1 MKFTKTLIAASLAVM
16 SADTFAA
23 AFQLAEQNAS
33 GLGRAYAGEAA
44 VADDASVVAR
54 NPALMSIFKENQ
66 LSVAGIAVIPDVSL
80 RGTQASNSSVNP
92 SQLNDSS
99 IAPAAFVPAGYF
111 VMPIDDKFAV
121 GFGAFSNFGLSTE
134 FEADYPAGQLAG
146 ETEIVTVNMNVSGSY
161 KINEQFSVGLGLNY
175 VYADAKIVR
184 NFGATSEQTQAQFDQ
199 LSQAGLL
206 PPDFRVPSQAE
217 AVHLEGDDYGFG
229 WNIGGMYQFDENS
242 RFGFN
247 YRSETDITFEGEFSS
262 QLPVGL
268 GVGSGGASLP
278 GRVEITLPAI
288 AEFSGSHQLDEKAG
302 LHYSVL
308 WTGWSSFQKLQADVD
323 GRDEPGFSKNENF
336 SNSMRYSIGGDYQFN
351 DAVLLRA
358 GLAYDESPA
367 DKNHMSISIP
377 DTDRF
382 WYSFGANYTMSEQ
395 ANLDIGMSIL
405 RGKTQ
410 NFTESDNQGQ
420 QWGFE
425 SKGHAVLIG
434 AQYNYTF

>member
-54 NPALMSIFKENQ
+54 NPALMSLFKEQQ
-66 LSVAGIAVIPDVSL
+66 LSVAGIAVVPDVSL
-80 RGTQASNSSVNP
+80 RGTEASNQSVNP
-92 SQLNDSS
+92 GQLNDSS

-121 GFGAFSNFGLSTE
+121 GFGAFSNFGLATE
-134 FEADYPAGQLAG
+134 FDEDYPAGQLAG

-175 VYADAKIVR
+175 IYADAKIIR
-184 NFGATSEQTQAQFDQ
+184 NFGANPLGLPAQTQ
-199 LSQAGLL
+199 
-206 PPDFRVPSQAE
+206 

-229 WNIGGMYQFDENS
+229 WNVGAMYQIDENS

-247 YRSETDITFEGEFSS
+247 YRSETDITFDGEYSN
-262 QLPVGL
+262 QLPAQIGGL
-268 GVGSGGASLP
+268 AGVSVPGS
-278 GRVEITLPAI
+278 VEITLPAI
-288 AEFSGSHQLDEKAG
+288 AEFSGSHQLDDKTG
-302 LHYSVL
+302 LHYSVM
-308 WTGWSSFQKLQADVD
+308 WTGWDSFEKLEAHVAGSDTPV
-323 GRDEPGFSKNENF
+323 FSKDENF

-351 DAVLLRA
+351 DSVLLRA

-382 WYSFGANYTMSEQ
+382 WYSFGVNYIMSEQ

-410 NFTESDNQGQ
+410 KFTESDGLGQ

-425 SKGHAVLIG
+425 SKGHAMLIG

>member
-54 NPALMSIFKENQ
+54 NPALMSVFKEQQ
-66 LSVAGIAVIPDVSL
+66 LSVAGIAVVPDVSL
-80 RGTQASNSSVNP
+80 RGTEASNASVNP
-92 SQLNDSS
+92 GQLNDSS

-121 GFGAFSNFGLSTE
+121 GFGAFSNFGLATE
-134 FEADYPAGQLAG
+134 FDADYPAGQLAG

-175 VYADAKIVR
+175 IYADAKIIR
-184 NFGATSEQTQAQFDQ
+184 NFGANPLGLPAQTQ
-199 LSQAGLL
+199 
-206 PPDFRVPSQAE
+206 

-229 WNIGGMYQFDENS
+229 WNIGASYQLDENS

-247 YRSETDITFEGEFSS
+247 YRSETDITFDGEYSN
-262 QLPVGL
+262 QLPAQIGGL
-268 GVGSGGASLP
+268 AGASVP
-278 GRVEITLPAI
+278 GSVEITLPAI
-288 AEFSGSHQLDEKAG
+288 AEFSGTHQLDEKTG
-302 LHYSVL
+302 LHYSVM
-308 WTGWSSFQKLQADVD
+308 WTGWDSFEKLEAHVAGSDAPV
-323 GRDEPGFSKNENF
+323 FSKDENF
-336 SNSMRYSIGGDYQFN
+336 SNAMRYSIGGDYQFN

-358 GLAYDESPA
+358 GIAYDESPA

-382 WYSFGANYTMSEQ
+382 WYSFGVNYTMSEQ

-410 NFTESDNQGQ
+410 NFTESDGLGQ

-425 SKGHAVLIG
+425 SKGNAYLFG

>member
-54 NPALMSIFKENQ
+54 NPALMSVFKEQQ
-66 LSVAGIAVIPDVSL
+66 LSVAGIAVVPDVSL
-80 RGTQASNSSVNP
+80 RGTEASNASVNP
-92 SQLNDSS
+92 GQLNDSS

-121 GFGAFSNFGLSTE
+121 GFGAFSNFGLATE
-134 FEADYPAGQLAG
+134 FDEDYPAGQLAG

-175 VYADAKIVR
+175 IYADAKIIR
-184 NFGATSEQTQAQFDQ
+184 NFGANPLGLPAQTQ
-199 LSQAGLL
+199 
-206 PPDFRVPSQAE
+206 

-229 WNIGGMYQFDENS
+229 WNLGASYQLDENS

-247 YRSETDITFEGEFSS
+247 YRSETDINFDGEFSN
-262 QLPVGL
+262 QLPAQIGGL
-268 GVGSGGASLP
+268 AGASVP
-278 GRVEITLPAI
+278 GSVEITLPAI
-288 AEFSGSHQLDEKAG
+288 AEFSGSHQLDEKTG
-302 LHYSVL
+302 LHYSVM
-308 WTGWSSFQKLQADVD
+308 WTGWDSFEKLEAHVAGSDAPV
-323 GRDEPGFSKNENF
+323 FSKDENF
-336 SNSMRYSIGGDYQFN
+336 SNAMRYSIGGDYQFN

-358 GLAYDESPA
+358 GIAYDESPA

-382 WYSFGANYTMSEQ
+382 WYSFGVNYTMSEQ

-410 NFTESDNQGQ
+410 NFTESDGLGQ

-425 SKGHAVLIG
+425 SKGHAYLFG

>member
-54 NPALMSIFKENQ
+54 NPALMSLFKEQQ
-66 LSVAGIAVIPDVSL
+66 LSVAGIAVVPDVSL
-80 RGTQASNSSVNP
+80 RGTEASNQSVNP
-92 SQLNDSS
+92 GQLNDSS

-121 GFGAFSNFGLSTE
+121 GFGAFSNFGLATE
-134 FEADYPAGQLAG
+134 FDEDYPAGQLAG

-175 VYADAKIVR
+175 IYADAKIIR
-184 NFGATSEQTQAQFDQ
+184 NFGANPLGLPAQTQ
-199 LSQAGLL
+199 
-206 PPDFRVPSQAE
+206 

-229 WNIGGMYQFDENS
+229 WNVGAMYQIDENS

-247 YRSETDITFEGEFSS
+247 YRSETDITFDGEYSN
-262 QLPVGL
+262 QLPAQIGGL
-268 GVGSGGASLP
+268 AGVSVPGS
-278 GRVEITLPAI
+278 VEITLPAI
-288 AEFSGSHQLDEKAG
+288 AEFSGSHQLDEKTG
-302 LHYSVL
+302 LHYSVM
-308 WTGWSSFQKLQADVD
+308 WTGWDSFDKLEAHVAGSDTPV
-323 GRDEPGFSKNENF
+323 FSKDENF

-358 GLAYDESPA
+358 GIAYDESPA
-367 DKNHMSISIP
+367 DQKHLSISIP

-382 WYSFGANYTMSEQ
+382 WYSFGVNYTMSEQ

-410 NFTESDNQGQ
+410 NFTESDGLGQ

-425 SKGHAVLIG
+425 SKGHAYLFG

>member
-54 NPALMSIFKENQ
+54 NPALMSVFKEQQ
-66 LSVAGIAVIPDVSL
+66 LSVAGIAVVPDVSL
-80 RGTQASNSSVNP
+80 RGTEASNASVNP
-92 SQLNDSS
+92 GQLNDSS

-121 GFGAFSNFGLSTE
+121 GFGAFSNFGLATE
-134 FEADYPAGQLAG
+134 FDADYPAGQLAG

-175 VYADAKIVR
+175 IYADAKIIR
-184 NFGATSEQTQAQFDQ
+184 NFGANPLGLPAQTQ
-199 LSQAGLL
+199 
-206 PPDFRVPSQAE
+206 

-229 WNIGGMYQFDENS
+229 WNIGASYQLDENS

-247 YRSETDITFEGEFSS
+247 YRSETDITFDGEYSN
-262 QLPVGL
+262 QLPVQVGGL
-268 GVGSGGASLP
+268 AGASVP
-278 GRVEITLPAI
+278 GSVEITLPAI
-288 AEFSGSHQLDEKAG
+288 AEFSGTHQLDEKTG
-302 LHYSVL
+302 LHYSVM
-308 WTGWSSFQKLQADVD
+308 WTGWDSFEKLEAHVAGSDAPV
-323 GRDEPGFSKNENF
+323 FSKDENF
-336 SNSMRYSIGGDYQFN
+336 SNAMRYSIGGDYQFN

-358 GLAYDESPA
+358 GIAYDESPA

-382 WYSFGANYTMSEQ
+382 WYSFGVNYTMSEQ

-410 NFTESDNQGQ
+410 NFTESDGLGQ

-425 SKGHAVLIG
+425 SKGHAYLFG

>member
-54 NPALMSIFKENQ
+54 NPALMSVFKEQQ
-66 LSVAGIAVIPDVSL
+66 LSVAGIAVVPDVSL
-80 RGTQASNSSVNP
+80 RGTEASNASVNP
-92 SQLNDSS
+92 GQLNDSS

-121 GFGAFSNFGLSTE
+121 GFGAFSNFGLATE
-134 FEADYPAGQLAG
+134 FDADYPAGQLAG

-175 VYADAKIVR
+175 IYADAKIIR
-184 NFGATSEQTQAQFDQ
+184 NFGANPLGLPAQTQ
-199 LSQAGLL
+199 
-206 PPDFRVPSQAE
+206 

-229 WNIGGMYQFDENS
+229 WNIGASYQLDENS

-247 YRSETDITFEGEFSS
+247 YRSETDITFDGEYSN
-262 QLPVGL
+262 QLPAQIGGL
-268 GVGSGGASLP
+268 AGASVP
-278 GRVEITLPAI
+278 GSVEITLPAI
-288 AEFSGSHQLDEKAG
+288 AEFSGTHQLDEKTG
-302 LHYSVL
+302 LHYSVM
-308 WTGWSSFQKLQADVD
+308 WTGWDSFEKLEAYVP
-323 GRDEPGFSKNENF
+323 GLDEPVFDKEENF
-336 SNSMRYSIGGDYQFN
+336 SNAMRYSIGGDYQYN

-382 WYSFGANYTMSEQ
+382 WYSFGVNYTMSEQ

-410 NFTESDNQGQ
+410 NFTESDGLGQ

-425 SKGHAVLIG
+425 SKGHAYLFG

>member
-54 NPALMSIFKENQ
+54 NPALMSVFKEQQ
-66 LSVAGIAVIPDVSL
+66 LSVAGIAVVPDVSL
-80 RGTQASNSSVNP
+80 RGTEASNASVNP
-92 SQLNDSS
+92 GQLNDSS

-121 GFGAFSNFGLSTE
+121 GFGAFSNFGLATE
-134 FEADYPAGQLAG
+134 FDEDYPAGQLAG

-175 VYADAKIVR
+175 IYADAKIIR
-184 NFGATSEQTQAQFDQ
+184 NFGANPLGLPAQTQ
-199 LSQAGLL
+199 
-206 PPDFRVPSQAE
+206 

-229 WNIGGMYQFDENS
+229 WNLGASYQLDENS

-247 YRSETDITFEGEFSS
+247 YRSETDINFDGEFSN
-262 QLPVGL
+262 QLPAQIGGL
-268 GVGSGGASLP
+268 AGASVP
-278 GRVEITLPAI
+278 GSVEITLPAI
-288 AEFSGSHQLDEKAG
+288 AEFSGSHQLDEKTG
-302 LHYSVL
+302 LHYSVM
-308 WTGWSSFQKLQADVD
+308 WTGWDSFEKLEAHVAGSDAPV
-323 GRDEPGFSKNENF
+323 FSKDENF
-336 SNSMRYSIGGDYQFN
+336 SNAMRYSIGGDYQFN

-358 GLAYDESPA
+358 GIAYDESPA

-382 WYSFGANYTMSEQ
+382 WYSFGVNYTMSEQ

-410 NFTESDNQGQ
+410 NFTESDGLGQ
-420 QWGFE
+420 LWGFE
-425 SKGHAVLIG
+425 SKGHAYLFG

>member
-54 NPALMSIFKENQ
+54 NPALMSVFKEQQ
-66 LSVAGIAVIPDVSL
+66 LSVAGIAVVPDVSL
-80 RGTQASNSSVNP
+80 RGTEASNASVNP
-92 SQLNDSS
+92 GQLNDSS

-121 GFGAFSNFGLSTE
+121 GFGAFSNFGLATE
-134 FEADYPAGQLAG
+134 FDADYPAGQLAG

-175 VYADAKIVR
+175 IYADAKIIR
-184 NFGATSEQTQAQFDQ
+184 NFGANPLGLPAQTQ
-199 LSQAGLL
+199 
-206 PPDFRVPSQAE
+206 

-229 WNIGGMYQFDENS
+229 WNIGASYQLDENS

-247 YRSETDITFEGEFSS
+247 YRSETDITFDGEYSN
-262 QLPVGL
+262 QLPAQIGGL
-268 GVGSGGASLP
+268 AGASVP
-278 GRVEITLPAI
+278 GSVEITLPAI
-288 AEFSGSHQLDEKAG
+288 AEFSGTHQLDEKTG
-302 LHYSVL
+302 LHYSVM
-308 WTGWSSFQKLQADVD
+308 WTGWDSFEKLEAHVAGSDAPV
-323 GRDEPGFSKNENF
+323 FSKDENF
-336 SNSMRYSIGGDYQFN
+336 SNAMRYSIGGDYQFN

-358 GLAYDESPA
+358 GIAYDESPA

-382 WYSFGANYTMSEQ
+382 WYSFGVNYTMSEQ

-410 NFTESDNQGQ
+410 NFTESDGLGQ

-425 SKGHAVLIG
+425 SKGHAYLFG